1 MAHSARF
8 PTASAP
14 TAEDVELRPLRSELL
29 HLIANQA
36 RHVPAAVIAGAL
48 VMAWLVSDSVERTWV
63 LVWLALVM
71 STTVLHS
78 ALLAKLPRWKGA
90 SDDHKLTLAAIS
102 FAVHGLMQ
110 CSLLLSF
117 PHVPLTVSTVLTV
130 YAVGLSAATVP
141 AVAGFP
147 RIFIPYSLCTLG
159 PAIAAWLLPSTDAVS
174 STVRITIGV
183 LAAAFLLTM
192 WGHARG
198 SFRVFTSLHRMREE
212 RLELTRQLRDAL
224 SRAELANAAKSRFLA
239 SASHDLRQPIHALT
253 LFSGSLLMR
262 PLDARTTAIAEQID
276 KAIQVL
282 GSQLDALLDISRLD
296 AGVIERHL
304 EVVDLQLMLQLL
316 LQEFQP
322 QAQLKQLTLQLQC
335 EERVL
340 VRSDPALLLRV
351 LRNLVSSAVKYTRA
365 GQVLVQVR
373 SDAGQCELTVSDTGR
388 GIPAEEQQRVFE
400 EFYQLENPERDRS
413 KGLGLGLAIVRRLTA
428 LLEIDLTLHS
438 AVGEGSRFVLTLP
451 LSGAGHSQGTRA
463 GDLAQPTGPASR
475 QFPEASQAVQA
486 AQSAIR
492 VLVVDDEEAIRLGM
506 QTLLG
511 EMGFSVALAASTE
524 AAVAL
529 AREFAPSIV
538 LADFRLHGEDDGMR
552 TIAALRDRQPQL
564 PALLISGDTA
574 PDRLQKA
581 HAAGIELLHKPVAA
595 ASLRAAI
602 LRAVQA

>member
-1 MAHSARF
+1 MANKAIFS
-8 PTASAP
+8 TAAVAG
-14 TAEDVELRPLRSELL
+14 AEDVELRPLQSELL
-29 HLIANQA
+29 YLIANQA
-36 RHVPAAVIAGAL
+36 RHVPMAVIAGAM
-48 VMAWLVSDSVERTWV
+48 VMAWLVSDSIERTWV
-63 LVWLALVM
+63 LVWLVM
-71 STTVLHS
+71 VVSTTVLHS
-78 ALLAKLPRWKGA
+78 TLLAKLPGWKGA

-102 FAVHGLMQ
+102 FALHGLIQ

-117 PHVPLTVSTVLTV
+117 PRVPLTVSTVLTV

-159 PAIAAWLLPSTDAVS
+159 PAITAWLLPTTDAVS
-174 STVRITIGV
+174 STVRVTISV

-198 SFRVFTSLHRMREE
+198 TFRVFTSVHRLREE
-212 RLELTRQLRDAL
+212 RLELTQQLRDAL

-304 EVVDLQLMLQLL
+304 AVIDLKLMLQLL
-316 LQEFQP
+316 IQEFHP
-322 QAQLKQLTLQLQC
+322 QAQLKNLTLELHCDDQ
-335 EERVL
+335 VF

-351 LRNLVSSAVKYTRA
+351 LRNLMSNAIKYTRH
-365 GQVLVQVR
+365 GLVQVEVR
-373 SDAGQCELTVSDTGR
+373 GEAGQCQLTVKDTGS
-388 GIPAEEQQRVFE
+388 GIPPDEQQRVFE

-428 LLEIDLTLHS
+428 LLEIDLKLQS
-438 AVGEGSRFVLTLP
+438 VVGEGSRFVLTLP
-451 LSGAGHSQGTRA
+451 LSP
-463 GDLAQPTGPASR
+463 LATPEVSMSSERLAALQPGP
-475 QFPEASQAVQA
+475 
-486 AQSAIR
+486 QSAIR

-511 EMGFSVALAASTE
+511 EMGFSVGLAASTE
-524 AAVAL
+524 SAVAL
-529 AREFAPSIV
+529 ARDFAPHIV

-552 TIAALRDRQPQL
+552 TIAALRYRHPQL

-581 HAAGIELLHKPVAA
+581 HAAGIPLLHKPVSAVP
-595 ASLRAAI
+595 LRAAI
-602 LRAVQA
+602 LKAVETLA